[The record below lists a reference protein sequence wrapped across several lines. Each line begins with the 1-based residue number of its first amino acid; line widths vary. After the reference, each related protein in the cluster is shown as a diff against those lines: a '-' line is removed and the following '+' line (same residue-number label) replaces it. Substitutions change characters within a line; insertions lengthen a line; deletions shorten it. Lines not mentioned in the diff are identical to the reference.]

1 MSSELCLLV
10 VGKRNKDVR
19 WVLIEHLN
27 ERFPTIFTLQGA
39 NFVRIAFIFPVIIDI
54 KRSHLKERPIYSILP
69 AEVIRPFDHVQIIVH
84 RYGM

>member
-1 MSSELCLLV
+1 MSSELCLSV
-10 VGKRNKDVR
+10 MGKRNKDVR

-27 ERFPTIFTLQGA
+27 ERLPTIFTLHGA
-39 NFVRIAFIFPVIIDI
+39 NFVRIAFIFPVIIDT

-69 AEVIRPFDHVQIIVH
+69 AEVIRPFDQAQIIVH